1 MVSHAACMASWA
13 RPMST
18 VLTGTSVSAMLPSV
32 EPPGRSLRLDMTCTG
47 TPAAAQ
53 AARNTAQE
61 RPSVA

>member
-1 MVSHAACMASWA
+1 MASWA

-18 VLTGTSVSAMLPSV
+18 VLTGTSVPAMLPRV
-32 EPPGRSLRLDMTCTG
+32 EPPGRSERLAISCTG
-47 TPAAAQ
+47 TPASAQ